1 MCVHLCA
8 CVPVCCEC
16 VYVCVCLRVCVH
28 VSAGV
33 CIYVCLCPCVP
44 VCCECVCACV
54 RVCVCAYLWE
64 VSPARRRHRVP
75 WIGCACACAC
85 VCVKTRVCVSE
96 EHLCVC
102 VCVCVC
108 ACVCVCVRVVPL
120 LVVRENHPL
129 LTCCCFI
136 FVESVSFC
144 THFKESLRVC
154 VRVCAQVCLC
164 LCLCAR
170 IRVCVSEPLCSRQC
184 PFRFVSRRR
193 QRVSLR
199 QRRLRA
205 EMHQHDWL
213 VPLLVRPIRA
223 LQTRRGR
230 AQLRP

>member
-1 MCVHLCA
+1 M
-8 CVPVCCEC
+8 
-16 VYVCVCLRVCVH
+16 
-28 VSAGV
+28 
-33 CIYVCLCPCVP
+33 
-44 VCCECVCACV
+44 CACV
-54 RVCVCAYLWE
+54 RVCVSLGGESSAETTPRALD
-64 VSPARRRHRVP
+64 RV
-75 WIGCACACAC
+75 C
-85 VCVKTRVCVSE
+85 VCVRVRVCENESVC
-96 EHLCVC
+96 LRGAPVCVC